1 MNIKIKPKINKFK
14 SYLIRMSELH
24 NDSEPKSTSKE
35 SSYLDKNK
43 ENHDN
48 SSADEDENCLK
59 TPKAAKKRG
68 RTKTYE
74 ILEKEYFFPLLQCKP
89 P

>member
-1 MNIKIKPKINKFK
+1 MYIYIYIKRKKINEYKNKPKINKFK

-68 RTKTYE
+68 RNKTYE
-74 ILEKEYFFPLLQCKP
+74 I
-89 P
+89 

>member
-1 MNIKIKPKINKFK
+1 MG
-14 SYLIRMSELH
+14 ELH

-43 ENHDN
+43 ETHDN

-59 TPKAAKKRG
+59 TPKAAKKKG

-74 ILEKEYFFPLLQCKP
+74 TLEKFSSPRSVDLKIGTVSCYFLNSKYIVTEK
-89 P
+89 

>member
-1 MNIKIKPKINKFK
+1 
-14 SYLIRMSELH
+14 MSELH

-35 SSYLDKNK
+35 SSYLDK

-59 TPKAAKKRG
+59 TPKAAK
-68 RTKTYE
+68 
-74 ILEKEYFFPLLQCKP
+74 ILLCRLL
-89 P
+89 

>member
-1 MNIKIKPKINKFK
+1 MTV
-14 SYLIRMSELH
+14 
-24 NDSEPKSTSKE
+24 PKSTSKE

-43 ENHDN
+43 ETHDN

-59 TPKAAKKRG
+59 TPKAAKKKG

-74 ILEKEYFFPLLQCKP
+74 T
-89 P
+89 